1 MVNKLH
7 QLSSLF
13 SLEYTARTLHHVMW
27 PLHALRGTCDIVRDS
42 IQHQIQFG
50 SNTNTIEDERN
61 CQLLEQAAD
70 TVMTTTRMVAD
81 VSDLA
86 RFHEGANLKTNFL
99 SVNLRDVGLE
109 AIKRIQFHAL
119 RLSGRDDGVSVSV
132 RLIGNGGP
140 AIVLTDQASLLR
152 ALAHLLENAVREV
165 DTGGQVTLHITSNG
179 SNTLFEVID
188 SGKGLPL
195 GTCLDQGSGFN
206 GMASAPMHRLM
217 IGNTSTTLSSNDP
230 DEIQK
235 VRAQME
241 EKLRDLKQNGVGA
254 GLPLSYHLVRSLGG
268 DLRHDSLYAEKGTR
282 IWFALPVQDDS
293 DTGEDEDCNKLVS
306 ETIFKKDAHPPAIIV
321 TTSEQRERG
330 GVKRKYVEDPDFSNF
345 SSEEDNR
352 LPKHIEDPNFP
363 HFASDGSTISDDGTT
378 VTESSLDEP
387 AVFAVATCGVR
398 ASMPFSVLVVDDT
411 DICKN
416 SLLLASWSYLAI

>member
-1 MVNKLH
+1 MG
-7 QLSSLF
+7 
-13 SLEYTARTLHHVMW
+13 

-50 SNTNTIEDERN
+50 SNTITVEDERN
-61 CQLLEQAAD
+61 CRLLEQAAD

-86 RFHEGANLKTNFL
+86 RFHEGANLKTKFRL
-99 SVNLRDVGLE
+99 TNLRDIGLE

-140 AIVLTDQASLLR
+140 AIAHTDQATLLR
-152 ALAHLLENAVREV
+152 VLAHLLENAVREV
-165 DTGGQVTLHITSNG
+165 DTGGEVTLTITSNE
-179 SNTLFEVID
+179 SNTLFEVTD

-206 GMASAPMHRLM
+206 GMASDPIHRLM
-217 IGNTSTTLSSNDP
+217 IGNTSTALSSNDP

-282 IWFALPVQDDS
+282 IWFALPVHDDKDS
-293 DTGEDEDCNKLVS
+293 GDKLVS
-306 ETIFKKDAHPPAIIV
+306 EIIFKKDVHPPAIIV
-321 TTSEQRERG
+321 ANSEQRERG

-378 VTESSLDEP
+378 VTQSSLDEP